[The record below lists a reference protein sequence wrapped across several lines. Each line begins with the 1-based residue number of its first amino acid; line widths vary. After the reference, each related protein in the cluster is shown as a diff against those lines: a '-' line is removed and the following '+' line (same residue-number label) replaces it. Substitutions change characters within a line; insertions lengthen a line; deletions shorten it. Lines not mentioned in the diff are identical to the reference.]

1 MLHLH
6 ALPSF
11 SCKAFGAVLCFL
23 PKLNRKYSMPA
34 CLTGSCLFPPLGPL
48 VGFGLG
54 FFIDLLG
61 SSLDYGVEVHT
72 TFSGSGCWASGC
84 WVCGACLRLCSGI
97 GLQLRRGMQKP
108 LLRARDAPACTH
120 AGARDSVCWALIG
133 LLESVK
139 QACNCSCDST
149 VRVSQKQPHLW
160 YSAYLPVRRIL
171 HGCFC
176 SGQQSTGTSL
186 DVVFVCDDRTH
197 QPHSNTTLW
206 VLVHPM
212 HCYGYGRQNDVH
224 ISVHTW
230 IVKIS
235 LTGQGRQC
243 YIILPSEDDIEH
255 PLIVRSVFC
264 KPRRHAP
271 LNDSPAKWKCCS
283 S

>member
-1 MLHLH
+1 LVSSLIFLV
-6 ALPSF
+6 ALSIMALKSTPRFQEAAAGPAAAGSAALACAFAAASAF
-11 SCKAFGAVLCFL
+11 SCA
-23 PKLNRKYSMPA
+23 
-34 CLTGSCLFPPLGPL
+34 
-48 VGFGLG
+48 
-54 FFIDLLG
+54 
-61 SSLDYGVEVHT
+61 EVCKNH
-72 TFSGSGCWASGC
+72 CC
-84 WVCGACLRLCSGI
+84 
-97 GLQLRRGMQKP
+97 
-108 LLRARDAPACTH
+108 RARDAPACTL
-120 AGARDSVCWALIG
+120 AGAKDSVCWALIG

-139 QACNCSCDST
+139 QACNCSCNST
-149 VRVSQKQPHLW
+149 VRVSQKEPHLW